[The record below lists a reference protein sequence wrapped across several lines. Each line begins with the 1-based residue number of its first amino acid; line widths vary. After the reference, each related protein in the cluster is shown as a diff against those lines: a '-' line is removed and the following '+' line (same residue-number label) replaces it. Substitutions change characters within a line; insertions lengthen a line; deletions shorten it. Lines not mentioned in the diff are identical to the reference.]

1 MVDED
6 EFLRNIELLKKK
18 SASPRVGMRKG
29 RGNKSPTASPVIGSD
44 DSNNNNSSKKKAK
57 EGRKWDGKI
66 SAKDAK
72 SLDYSNSD
80 APEVFNADH
89 LVSALLQG
97 WMVYGRKT
105 AGKENVESE
114 LIERENGMK

>member
-1 MVDED
+1 VDED

-18 SASPRVGMRKG
+18 SASPRIGIRKG
-29 RGNKSPTASPVIGSD
+29 RGTKSLAASPVIGSD
-44 DSNNNNSSKKKAK
+44 DSKKKTK

-80 APEVFNADH
+80 ATDVVNADH
-89 LVSALLQG
+89 LVSLHACFYS
-97 WMVYGRKT
+97 MY
-105 AGKENVESE
+105 
-114 LIERENGMK
+114 I